1 MARSLLLSKE
11 VEEQSH
17 KLEEKEEAVE
27 SFRKRSFRQIVQDY
41 RKSRIEK
48 VTDDS
53 SPENNNKGKNAKL
66 IMKLKTL
73 NKVKTLE
80 IQLIEINNLLL
91 YRDLKRLP

>member
-1 MARSLLLSKE
+1 MAKSLLLSKE
-11 VEEQSH
+11 VEEHSH

-53 SPENNNKGKNAKL
+53 SHENNNKGKKC
-66 IMKLKTL
+66 
-73 NKVKTLE
+73 KVDPEVEKP
-80 IQLIEINNLLL
+80 
-91 YRDLKRLP
+91 K